1 MASQQ
6 QNERSNNDRLALA
19 QLPLDTVMSGYTHY
33 ELNEN
38 LEIEKWHRPAAL
50 AAPAP
55 GTLLPPSPEENI
67 ERSLEL
73 RARWEEQP
81 EVPTDKVP
89 DDLAEAEQYVLLD
102 RARRAA
108 YEGYLEP
115 SDLDWPAKLPSR
127 AQLARMAQRRPR
139 PRPSTTAAKAR
150 ERGGAVRPEPVFWGN
165 GLRRVT
171 LGKDYK
177 ASRMIKAILDGAR
190 ANGKARAL
198 RGPRR

>member
-81 EVPTDKVP
+81 EVPTDK
-89 DDLAEAEQYVLLD
+89 
-102 RARRAA
+102 
-108 YEGYLEP
+108 GYLEP

>member
-89 DDLAEAEQYVLLD
+89 DDLAEAERKSIQVLVMRIDKRLVNLS
-102 RARRAA
+102 A
-108 YEGYLEP
+108 
-115 SDLDWPAKLPSR
+115 
-127 AQLARMAQRRPR
+127 LADEKYIYRICP
-139 PRPSTTAAKAR
+139 T
-150 ERGGAVRPEPVFWGN
+150 
-165 GLRRVT
+165 
-171 LGKDYK
+171 
-177 ASRMIKAILDGAR
+177 
-190 ANGKARAL
+190 
-198 RGPRR
+198 